1 MTLPSIDLLPYGI
14 AVGAIVV
21 ALVFAAL
28 FFRSRR
34 EGEGEDDILGL
45 QHIVT
50 LDSNG
55 WRVLAVVAALGA
67 LVMIGSSAAIGIAY
81 WTGLA
86 LNAEKIEPDAALN
99 AKLTVGVISFFVL
112 ALFLELFSDLGTP
125 LSSGF
130 KQRKNAALARFVMI
144 ATVGCILM
152 SLATKWGYY
161 DDKSNVR
168 RVEAVQTGVEEQ
180 NWTDRKGE
188 AEDVIERLKATPPK
202 AVLDAQRKAVEAN
215 IALLKDQLAV
225 AEGALAS
232 VPESHSTN
240 RLKAG
245 ERVEAATNKLSAANV
260 ELAAIAQR
268 EADLTTLSEARAAL
282 NAANAKIKEL
292 AGKVGTDN
300 ETAHTPIGDHPVVRV
315 LRVSLHQFL
324 CFLFPLVYFESMAAA
339 VDTRKKEEANA
350 KRRQSAAERA
360 NTIDVPAENVRPA
373 DPAQLTAAG
382 FYEEEQEREA
392 EELEELKRRKTKKKS
407 DPRDN
412 HPASPR
418 GGGYRNGAD
427 KEKEAMSDDE

>member
-1 MTLPSIDLLPYGI
+1 MTLPSIDLLPYGV
-14 AVGAIVV
+14 ALGALVV
-21 ALVFAAL
+21 AFVFAAL

-34 EGEGEDDILGL
+34 GGDGDDDILGL

-86 LNAEKIEPDAALN
+86 LNAEKIEAGATLAD
-99 AKLTVGVISFFVL
+99 KLTVGVVSFFVL

-130 KQRKNAALARFVMI
+130 KQRKNKALARFVMV

-168 RVEAVQTGVEEQ
+168 RVEAVQTSVEED
-180 NWTDRKGE
+180 NLKARKAE
-188 AEDVIERLKATPPK
+188 AEAIIERLKSTPPK
-202 AVLDAQRKAVEAN
+202 AVLDAQRAAVEEN
-215 IALLKDQLAV
+215 IELLSGQLAS
-225 AEGALAS
+225 AEAALEAI
-232 VPESHSTN
+232 PQSHSTN

-245 ERVEAATNKLSAANV
+245 ERVEGIANKLSAARV
-260 ELAAIAQR
+260 ELAAITQR
-268 EADLTTLSEARAAL
+268 EADLQALAVARADL
-282 NAANAKIKEL
+282 ETTNTEIKL
-292 AGKVGTDN
+292 IAGRVGTEN

-350 KRRQSAAERA
+350 KRRQSIAEKT
-360 NTIDVPAENVRPA
+360 NTIDVPPENVRPA
-373 DPAQLTAAG
+373 EPAQLTATG

-392 EELEELKRRKTKKKS
+392 EELDELKRRKAKKKS

-427 KEKEAMSDDE
+427 DEKEAMSDDE